1 MQKFVKHVISVFIL
15 LALCGFSMF
24 SVKDDT
30 YYRQHP
36 DELQKSLILCP
47 KQTDSALSCD
57 DMVLLAKEINALSYD
72 LQKDPQLFGQKI
84 TTLQTLIINQEKSLK
99 LSNTNHDLLTE
110 EISKNKKQLMT
121 LLSIVKWL
129 ESPQG

>member
-1 MQKFVKHVISVFIL
+1 MQNFVKHVVSVFIL

-24 SVKDDT
+24 SVKDDR

-36 DELQKSLILCP
+36 DELQKALILCP
-47 KQTDSALSCD
+47 KQTDAMLSCD

-99 LSNTNHDLLTE
+99 LSNTNHDLLKE

>member
-1 MQKFVKHVISVFIL
+1 MQKFLTHVISVVIL

-24 SVKDDT
+24 SVKDDM

-57 DMVLLAKEINALSYD
+57 DMVLLAK
-72 LQKDPQLFGQKI
+72 
-84 TTLQTLIINQEKSLK
+84 
-99 LSNTNHDLLTE
+99 
-110 EISKNKKQLMT
+110 
-121 LLSIVKWL
+121 
-129 ESPQG
+129 